1 MLTHIIGWI
10 YNTYLY
16 IILIIFLA
24 AAITLDPGGWVVKE
38 GEGIPFPFFS
48 FFFFAEIDII
58 MCIENDFL
66 VMGIFFKLQN

>member
-1 MLTHIIGWI
+1 M
-10 YNTYLY
+10 
-16 IILIIFLA
+16 
-24 AAITLDPGGWVVKE
+24 GGKRG
-38 GEGIPFPFFS
+38 GEDSLSFF

>member
-1 MLTHIIGWI
+1 M
-10 YNTYLY
+10 
-16 IILIIFLA
+16 
-24 AAITLDPGGWVVKE
+24 GGKR
-38 GEGIPFPFFS
+38 GGGDSLSFFFF